1 MKAIIKC
8 YKYFE
13 RTFGSM
19 KFAVTIISIF
29 AIALIYGT
37 FMESYHGAE
46 FANRLVYKSI
56 WFMLIQL
63 MMFISIVVATYVRLP
78 ARKPLYGFYTIHMG
92 LITLFIGSFVTYISG
107 IDGSLELM
115 PNTPSR
121 KIVIDEDFL
130 KVSLMK
136 ENKSVR
142 FSLPFNAFTTDMDVN
157 YKDKVKLLQYI
168 PSAKLET
175 YWEKSKADDLAH
187 DHGSSYMIFNDNVSQ
202 DFTLSINPSSD
213 FKSTQTLGLLNIHY
227 MPSNLFDCFTKKT
240 KTGYLIWNTAKNTC
254 FTSEEKNIK
263 ISKTDKGSSYLSFD
277 NNGEMLKFFPDF
289 SPLPVNDD
297 LSKKIDSPF
306 RIFSRKLFE
315 KKPHLFLFGTK
326 VAFYKKRSSS
336 WVGYSFD
343 DKPLIK
349 LPWMQFNLRLI
360 THKDRMTPFQ
370 KPVFM
375 RPIQD
380 KGKII
385 QGDIKAVK
393 IALYGKEYWV
403 RSDAPLALANGDQ
416 EVRFQFVK
424 KEFPLPYQIT
434 LKKFKMDTNPGTKT
448 PASYESFVDLLDGRN
463 QEPATEHHVFMN
475 NPLKYDDLTFYQASY
490 YPVGPDIYASVFS
503 VNFDPGRPVKYAGSI
518 LLVFGSMWHYYIR
531 RKKKKNTKTKTTEV
545 KNA

>member
-1 MKAIIKC
+1 MKAIQKY
-8 YKYFE
+8 YKSFE
-13 RTFGSM
+13 RMFGSM

-46 FANRLVYKSI
+46 FANRLVYKSSL
-56 WFMLIQL
+56 FMFIQL
-63 MMFISIVVATYVRLP
+63 LMFISIVVATYVRLP
-78 ARKPLYGFYTIHMG
+78 AKKSLYGFYTIHMG

-121 KIVIDEDFL
+121 KIMVDEDYL
-130 KVSLMK
+130 KVSLLK
-136 ENKSVR
+136 DQKSVR
-142 FSLPFNAFTTDMDVN
+142 FNLPFNAFPTKMDVN
-157 YKDKVKLLQYI
+157 YENKVKLVEFL

-175 YWEKSKADDLAH
+175 YWEESKVPKGSL
-187 DHGSSYMIFNDNVSQ
+187 DHGSRYMIFNDNVSQ

-227 MPSNLFDCFTKKT
+227 MPSNLYECFIKKT
-240 KTGYLIWNTAKNTC
+240 KTGFLIWNTAKNIC
-254 FTSEEKNIK
+254 FTPEEKGIK
-263 ISKTDKGSSYLSFD
+263 VSKTDKGTSFLSFD
-277 NNGEMLKFFPDF
+277 NDGETLKFFPDF

-297 LSKKIDSPF
+297 LSKRMDSPF
-306 RIFSRKLFE
+306 RIFSRNLFE
-315 KKPHLFLFGTK
+315 KKPHLFLFGK
-326 VAFYKKRSSS
+326 KIAFYKKRSSS
-336 WVGYSFD
+336 WKGVSFES
-343 DKPLIK
+343 KELIK
-349 LPWMQFNLRLI
+349 LPWMQFKLRLLE
-360 THKDRMTPFQ
+360 HRDKMTPFQ
-370 KPVFM
+370 RPVFV

-385 QGDIKAVK
+385 EGDIKAVK
-393 IALYGKEYWV
+393 VELYGKEYWV
-403 RSDAPLALANGDQ
+403 RSDAPLALANGTQ

-463 QEPATEHHVFMN
+463 QKPATEHHVFMN

-490 YPVGPDIYASVFS
+490 FPVGPERYASVFS
-503 VNFDPGRPVKYAGSI
+503 VNFDPGRPVKYSGSI
-518 LLVFGSMWHYYIR
+518 LLVFGSMWHFYIR
-531 RKKKKNTKTKTTEV
+531 RKKKKKNKSKTTEV
-545 KNA
+545 ANA